1 MESSLAG
8 GDSMLFYWQ
17 FQGLDLFFGLGFLL
31 FKDVE
36 CHVEDSWVVEDNDA
50 PVGTRFNV
58 HAHVNA
64 EVIV

>member
-1 MESSLAG
+1 MESSLVG
-8 GDSMLFYWQ
+8 GDSMLLYWQ

-31 FKDVE
+31 IKDVE
-36 CHVEDSWVVEDNDA
+36 CHVEDSGVVEDNDA
-50 PVGTRFNV
+50 SVGPWFNV

>member
-8 GDSMLFYWQ
+8 GDSMLLYWQ
-17 FQGLDLFFGLGFLL
+17 FQLLDLFFGLVLL
-31 FKDVE
+31 LVEDFE
-36 CHVEDSWVVEDNDA
+36 CHVEDGGVVEDYDA
-50 PVGTRFNV
+50 AVGTWLNV